1 MKKLFCILEVFL
13 GTLCLAAAQQG
24 GGIRPPAWMLG
35 EWRNE
40 AGGQSFS
47 LGIHAD
53 DIIWDGSSL
62 AALVRGKDLIFSQ
75 KVTDASY
82 EINFK
87 FPADGFWYRE
97 TFSKPKGNS
106 LSSSFVDSEG
116 RKKQYSYTLK
126 SLPGAAETEQPPA
139 QAVLNPQTP
148 SPAATPPVTAVSP
161 DPAASREADT
171 RGKIV
176 ATARKYLGAR
186 YIYGAQNPPRA
197 FDCSGFVGQ
206 AYAEG
211 AGLRLP
217 RTSKALAVTGR
228 PVNRN
233 GIRPGDIVYFDING
247 WGVISHVALVL
258 DSNNMI
264 HAVSENKGM
273 AITSLDDKWYKPKIA
288 GYRTLFSNGELAGGM
303 RDGVSIRAALADKP
317 VSEILLSVTGR
328 PEKSVD
334 DIEMAMES
342 GLHFTLMN
350 KTGGNANFDVY
361 FYQVGT
367 DRAKGDHE
375 RISVK
380 ANESRELVNAFFA
393 EKPGQYRVEI
403 RKAGGAA
410 LIEKTWNIVK

>member
-1 MKKLFCILEVFL
+1 MKKLFCIFAVFL
-13 GTLCLAAAQQG
+13 GMLCQAAAQQEG
-24 GGIRPPAWMLG
+24 EIRPPAWMLG

-40 AGGQSFS
+40 SGGQSFL
-47 LGIHAD
+47 LGMRAD

-62 AALVRGKDLIFSQ
+62 SALVRSKDLVFSQ
-75 KVTDASY
+75 KVTNTSY
-82 EINFK
+82 EIYFK

-106 LSSSFVDSEG
+106 LTSSFADSDG
-116 RKKQYSYTLK
+116 RKKQYAYTSQ
-126 SLPGAAETEQPPA
+126 SLPQAAETA
-139 QAVLNPQTP
+139 TDPQTP
-148 SPAATPPVTAVSP
+148 APTATPVVTPVTA
-161 DPAASREADT
+161 DPAASREEAT
-171 RGKIV
+171 RDKIV
-176 ATARKYLGAR
+176 TTARKYLGAR

-206 AYAEG
+206 AYMEG
-211 AGLRLP
+211 AGFKLP

-228 PVNRN
+228 AVGRKD
-233 GIRPGDIVYFDING
+233 IRPGDIIYFDING

-258 DSNNMI
+258 DSKNMI
-264 HAVSENKGM
+264 HAVSENRGM
-273 AITSLDDKWYKPKIA
+273 AITSLDDKWYRPKIA
-288 GYRTLFSNGELAGGM
+288 GYRTLFSNGQIASPS
-303 RDGVSIRAALADKP
+303 RDGISVRAALADKP
-317 VSEILLSVTGR
+317 VSEILLSVTGW
-328 PEKSVD
+328 PEKSTD
-334 DIEMAMES
+334 SIEMAMES

-380 ANESRELVNAFFA
+380 ANESKELLNAFFA

-403 RKAGGAA
+403 RKTGGGAA
-410 LIEKTWNIVK
+410 LVEKTWNIVQ